1 MIDGW
6 ETRDRWERER
16 GRGRES
22 WRRRWDDNGNEEW
35 GFNLGG
41 GGWGWRRHRRHHCYI
56 PESRATSCAT
66 CPPPRLRPR
75 TQLDPLRMEPLI
87 TVEKAPPWKSGGWF
101 PCFAFSSL
109 IHRGSLSP
117 ALIVTACWVEMLL
130 GGDKSAGSG
139 HLGRHRQAHQA
150 RLPLRGAE
158 PPWEGNDQGQCWGC
172 SICSK
177 AFAPFSSCG
186 HCSFPLTSCLQ
197 APGQRQNG

>member
-1 MIDGW
+1 MPPTQTQTPHP
-6 ETRDRWERER
+6 TRPAENGASNHCGKSPSLKIR
-16 GRGRES
+16 GLVS
-22 WRRRWDDNGNEEW
+22 V
-35 GFNLGG
+35 FCL
-41 GGWGWRRHRRHHCYI
+41 
-56 PESRATSCAT
+56 
-66 CPPPRLRPR
+66 
-75 TQLDPLRMEPLI
+75 Q
-87 TVEKAPPWKSGGWF
+87 
-101 PCFAFSSL
+101 
-109 IHRGSLSP
+109 RGSLSP
-117 ALIVTACWVEMLL
+117 ALTVTACWVEMLL